1 MRRARK
7 AASSGAGDSGVDPE
21 AEFLKGPPPEL
32 PPEGGW
38 AGAIRPHICYNIM
51 TDKMAVG
58 CSEATPELP
67 PEGKLVVE
75 GAGGEGALYL

>member
-1 MRRARK
+1 
-7 AASSGAGDSGVDPE
+7 
-21 AEFLKGPPPEL
+21 
-32 PPEGGW
+32 
-38 AGAIRPHICYNIM
+38 M